1 MDAES
6 ILAGLNSDQRAAV
19 LHDHET
25 GAQLLILA
33 GAGSG
38 KTSVLTKR
46 IQYRIASGVVP
57 EKILALTFT
66 AKAAAEMRER
76 VQKLFPDAGVRLCTF
91 HSLAL
96 FILKQKVGGVFA
108 YELLGFK
115 KVPAPRESSDREFMA
130 ELSKLHIK
138 SYLL

>member
-6 ILAGLNSDQRAAV
+6 ILKGLNGDQRMAV
-19 LHDHET
+19 LHDHKQN
-25 GAQLLILA
+25 GALLILA

-46 IQYRIASGVVP
+46 IQYRIMSGVQP

-76 VQKLFPDAGVRLCTF
+76 VEALFPKAGVRLCTF

-96 FILKQKVGGVFA
+96 FMLKQKIADRFA
-108 YELLGFK
+108 YEILGFNK
-115 KVPAPRESSDREFMA
+115 IPTPKETDQRDF
-130 ELSKLHIK
+130 
-138 SYLL
+138 